1 MLFISDVHYDSVKCD
16 RVMLRRHLDEAK
28 RTETPVFIFGDWF
41 DLMGGKYDPRSSY
54 SDIRPEYKSITYLD
68 DVIEDSAEFLT
79 KYKDV
84 IRFLG
89 RGNHETNIEKRM
101 HTSPLDRVA
110 YIVNKNGGNI
120 TVAGYS
126 GWLWM
131 QIYAQGKRRS
141 STFVHYH
148 HGMGGNAPRSKG
160 VLRVDIDQ
168 MQFKDASLIV
178 RGHTCL
184 LYTSDAADE

>member
-1 MLFISDVHYDSVKCD
+1 MNIEQISRTVHSVKLDKHPQRMLFISDVHYDSVKCD

-41 DLMGGKYDPRSSY
+41 DLMGGKFDPRSSY

-79 KYKDV
+79 KYKGI

-101 HTSPLDRVA
+101 
-110 YIVNKNGGNI
+110 
-120 TVAGYS
+120 
-126 GWLWM
+126 
-131 QIYAQGKRRS
+131 
-141 STFVHYH
+141 
-148 HGMGGNAPRSKG
+148 
-160 VLRVDIDQ
+160 
-168 MQFKDASLIV
+168 
-178 RGHTCL
+178 
-184 LYTSDAADE
+184 